1 LSWNCRA
8 FMRLAAV
15 PYLITGLC
23 VAPSLLSFA
32 RPRTSR
38 DSLAH
43 AGIPV
48 EYRNYADAIE

>member
-1 LSWNCRA
+1 
-8 FMRLAAV
+8 
-15 PYLITGLC
+15 
-23 VAPSLLSFA
+23 VAPSLLLFA
-32 RPRTSR
+32 RSRTSR